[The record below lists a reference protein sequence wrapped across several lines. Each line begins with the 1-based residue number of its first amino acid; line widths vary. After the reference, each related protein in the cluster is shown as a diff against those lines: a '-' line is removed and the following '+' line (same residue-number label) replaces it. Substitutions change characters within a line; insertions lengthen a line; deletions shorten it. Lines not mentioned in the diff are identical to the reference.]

1 MVQEKY
7 DPVQGQTIAIETID
21 IPKEEVTSVIPIRT
35 LIKEVA
41 SQPLQKLFLT
51 QKKYLKQKKG

>member
-1 MVQEKY
+1 MIQEKY
-7 DPVQGQTIAIETID
+7 DPVLGQDIVIETID
-21 IPKEEVTSVIPIRT
+21 IPKEQESSVIPIRT
-35 LIKEVA
+35 LIKGVA